1 MVIFVTCSDPKFII
15 YLGKDKYEN
24 EDLIKYG
31 LPTDIWFHVDK
42 FSSAHVYLRLPPD
55 VTIDKIPKQVMSEC
69 LQLVKDGSKDGRK
82 QEKVSVVYTPW
93 YNLKKTQGMEIGE
106 VGFKNEK
113 DVHHIQNVTKDKDLL
128 KKLMRTWVEKEV
140 DLAAERKA
148 YDLEE
153 KNKQIKKRD
162 EQKKKEKEDAKKYK
176 EELKEKRFEYIDEIG
191 KEQTN
196 KNQTEDL
203 EEDFM

>member
-1 MVIFVTCSDPKFII
+1 MVIYVTCSDPRFII

-24 EDLIKYG
+24 EDLIKWG
-31 LPTDIWFHVDK
+31 FPNDIWFHVDK

-55 VTIDKIPKQVMSEC
+55 ITIDTIPKQVMQEC

-82 QEKVSVVYTPW
+82 QERVSVCYTPW
-93 YNLKKTQGMEIGE
+93 SNLKKTASMEIGE
-106 VGFKNEK
+106 VGFKNDKE
-113 DVHHIQNVTKDKDLL
+113 VHHIPNVMKDKDLL
-128 KKLMRTWVEKEV
+128 KKLMKTWVEKEV
-140 DLAAERKA
+140 DLEKERKA

-153 KNKQIKKRD
+153 KNKKKKAM
-162 EQKKKEKEDAKKYK
+162 EELKKKEKEDAKRYK

-191 KEQTN
+191 TAHTN
-196 KNQTEDL
+196 KEDIDY